1 MDLAAH
7 RLSVAAIERAAQV
20 IAPELRD
27 TPQYVCEPLADL
39 LGCRLVVKVETLGPL
54 RSFKGRG
61 ADFYLHELAD
71 AGQVPPLVCAS
82 AGNFGQGMA
91 YATRRHGR
99 HLTVYAAQ
107 TADPLKIERMRA
119 LEAEVVL
126 AGGDFDAAKTAAR
139 AHAAATGALFVEDS
153 RQAPITEGAGTIGL
167 ELTRFPE
174 PLDAVVV
181 PLGNGALLNGI
192 ARWLRHA
199 SPATEVIGVV
209 ATGAPA
215 MRDSWRAG
223 RPVEGGDVTTFADG
237 IGVRVPVPEALDD
250 MRGLVD
256 DVVAIDD
263 DRTLAAMRLGLHHLG
278 LMLEPSAGVGIA
290 AIAADR
296 GRFAGRTVATVLC
309 GGNVTRDQ
317 ARDWLGITG

>member
-1 MDLAAH
+1 MGLAAH
-7 RLSVAAIERAAQV
+7 RLSVAAIERAARV

-27 TPQYVCEPLADL
+27 TPQYVCEPLAGA

-61 ADFYLHELAD
+61 ADFFLHELAA
-71 AGQVPPLVCAS
+71 AGAVPPIVCAS

-91 YATRRHGR
+91 YAARQHGAAV
-99 HLTVYAAQ
+99 TVYAAR
-107 TADPLKIERMRA
+107 TASTLKIERMRA
-119 LEAEVVL
+119 LGADVVL
-126 AGGDFDAAKTAAR
+126 AGEDFDAAKAAGR
-139 AHAAATGALFVEDS
+139 AHAEDCGALFVEDS
-153 RQAPITEGAGTIGL
+153 RQEPITEGAGTIGL

-181 PLGNGALLNGI
+181 PLGNGAMLNGV

-199 SPATEVIGVV
+199 APATEVIGVV
-209 ATGAPA
+209 AQGAPA

-223 RPVEGGDVTTFADG
+223 RPIEGGAVTTFADG

-256 DVVAIDD
+256 DVVAVDD
-263 DRTLAAMRLGLHHLG
+263 ERTLAAMRLGLRHLG
-278 LMLEPSAGVGIA
+278 LVLEPSAGVGIA
-290 AIAADR
+290 AIAADPE
-296 GRFAGRTVATVLC
+296 RFAGRTVATILC
-309 GGNVTRDQ
+309 GGNVTGDQ
-317 ARDWLGITG
+317 ARDWYGIAR